1 MAKTKMHYRLKQG
14 NDECNGASL
23 TPTPAPLRAPGRAL
37 GQRLPVGVAD
47 DEAGAPLSSTDQG
60 GGKRREAAE
69 ALDSLGDTLLVA

>member
-14 NDECNGASL
+14 NDECNRASL

-47 DEAGAPLSSTDQG
+47 DEAGVGL
-60 GGKRREAAE
+60 
-69 ALDSLGDTLLVA
+69 LD